1 MGNRTCCCRVDP
13 DIARQ
18 TTKPA
23 AANPA
28 PKQETKNNDNGSED
42 DEKFSELRHAEILAR
57 EHSERETTKVANA
70 KAAMRFNGNGGAI
83 SRLLETLGVSKT
95 ASEDEIKSAFRKL
108 ARKYHPDVAKDKKEA
123 EEKFKQINEAYEV
136 LSDPEKRRKYDQ
148 LGENWNQ
155 PGGFQPPPQWGGG
168 QRGGGFYGGSGE
180 NGGVEFEF
188 GGTGFS
194 DFFEAFFGGGRGR
207 SAFGGFGQRGTMAER
222 GSDVEADIMVTLEE
236 ALHGSTRQVSLRRA
250 GSKKTETYQVK
261 IPRGVREGQRIR
273 LAGQGEAGERGG
285 KSGDL
290 FLRVRLARHP
300 DFSVEGSDLV
310 HEVKIAPWQAVL
322 GDQIIVPTLEG
333 NARLKLPPGT
343 QGGQRF
349 RLRGRGLAGVS
360 GQRGDL
366 YVVVQITVPKKLSDS
381 EQKLWEQLAQL
392 HGSEKSD

>member
-1 MGNRTCCCRVDP
+1 MAVQFRDYY
-13 DIARQ
+13 
-18 TTKPA
+18 
-23 AANPA
+23 
-28 PKQETKNNDNGSED
+28 
-42 DEKFSELRHAEILAR
+42 
-57 EHSERETTKVANA
+57 
-70 KAAMRFNGNGGAI
+70 
-83 SRLLETLGVSKT
+83 ETLGVSKT
-95 ASEDEIKSAFRKL
+95 ANEDEIRSAFRKL
-108 ARKYHPDVAKDKKEA
+108 ARKYHPDVAKDKKTA

-155 PGGFQPPPQWGGG
+155 PGGFQPPPQWGAG
-168 QRGGGFYGGSGE
+168 QPGGGFHRGSGE

-207 SAFGGFGQRGTMAER
+207 SAFGGFGQRETMAER

-273 LAGQGEAGERGG
+273 LAGQGEASERGG

-322 GDQIIVPTLEG
+322 GDQLIVPTLEG
-333 NARLKLPPGT
+333 NARLKLPSGT

-349 RLRGRGLAGVS
+349 RLRERGLPGVS

-366 YVVVQITVPKKLSDS
+366 YVVVQIALPKKLT
-381 EQKLWEQLAQL
+381 EREREIWEQLARL
-392 HGSEKSD
+392 HGSEKSV